1 MGPLKFTQVILHYH
15 SLLRHGHSATFSRKF
30 CLVLGMLVSSCIAL
44 CAAVENVWVCLAL
57 FSLSYASLSFAGA
70 NTYAIVGE
78 IAPTSKH
85 VASITGIMNFAGNLA
100 GIFIT
105 TFTGIMLS
113 ITQGNFLIPLAVAGC
128 LCVVG
133 ALSYLGLVGKVEP
146 LPIK

>member
-1 MGPLKFTQVILHYH
+1 
-15 SLLRHGHSATFSRKF
+15 
-30 CLVLGMLVSSCIAL
+30 
-44 CAAVENVWVCLAL
+44 
-57 FSLSYASLSFAGA
+57 
-70 NTYAIVGE
+70 
-78 IAPTSKH
+78 
-85 VASITGIMNFAGNLA
+85 MNFAGNLA